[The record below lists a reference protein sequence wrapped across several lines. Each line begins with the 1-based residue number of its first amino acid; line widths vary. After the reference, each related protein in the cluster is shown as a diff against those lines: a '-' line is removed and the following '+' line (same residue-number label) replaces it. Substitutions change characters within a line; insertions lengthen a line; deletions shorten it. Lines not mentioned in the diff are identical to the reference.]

1 MTIGGRE
8 GGGGGGVNAKE
19 IVSRFRCPRC
29 KVGGQNKNTI
39 SLTYPMVTNLHLCN
53 YCTKIF
59 VIVVNTCVCR
69 SSVDN
74 KAAILSYHILSYPIL
89 QRLTSLVL
97 GGGGGGGGGGGV
109 GVPPPP
115 PQKKKCPPRKV

>member
-1 MTIGGRE
+1 MGGER
-8 GGGGGGVNAKE
+8 GGGVNAKE
-19 IVSRFRCPRC
+19 RVSRFRCPPC

-69 SSVDN
+69 SSVDS
-74 KAAILSYHILSYPIL
+74 KAAILSGADPDFEM
-89 QRLTSLVL
+89 
-97 GGGGGGGGGGGV
+97 GGGGV
-109 GVPPPP
+109 NFCKNVIEPKPG
-115 PQKKKCPPRKV
+115 